1 MFGGPNIWRFFWG
14 KNCAPFCALFDQKM
28 CAFELKTIGNSDLGQ
43 SRGQSSTLH
52 FYKMAAPPNA
62 WQKSLRQSMASVHH
76 KKGSL
81 YKKIIV
87 IFYISEIF
95 VIYFLTFYSTTRFQN
110 RKKKNTTF
118 KVNRRRW
125 RCFRRKWIKKFPR
138 QKNPAWTMSPTGK
151 IKYSRKRFWVC
162 PGTRRTTIAKKSGNR
177 SQFPTSDSATIS
189 EGIRRC
195 SK

>member
-1 MFGGPNIWRFFWG
+1 
-14 KNCAPFCALFDQKM
+14 
-28 CAFELKTIGNSDLGQ
+28 
-43 SRGQSSTLH
+43 
-52 FYKMAAPPNA
+52 MAAPPNA
-62 WQKSLRQSMASVHH
+62 WQKSLRQSMAHVH

-81 YKKIIV
+81 YKNISD
-87 IFYISEIF
+87 FLHNSEIF
-95 VIYFLTFYSTTRFQN
+95 VLYFLTFHYSTTRFQK
-110 RKKKNTTF
+110 RKKKNTPF
-118 KVNRRRW
+118 KVDRRRW

-138 QKNPAWTMSPTGK
+138 QKNPAWTTSPTGK